1 MNKFYG
7 IGNLVADVKATEV
20 GKSKVAKFKVA
31 VQRAFK
37 NERGEHDVDF
47 LNCVAWDKK
56 ADILEQYTKK
66 GSKIAIIGNVRTGSY
81 EKDGKKVYTTE
92 IFVDEIELL
101 GTKAEKAENELTEIP
116 VDDLGDNLPF

>member
-1 MNKFYG
+1 MLLG
-7 IGNLVADVKATEV
+7 T
-20 GKSKVAKFKVA
+20 
-31 VQRAFK
+31 
-37 NERGEHDVDF
+37 
-47 LNCVAWDKK
+47 KK

-101 GTKAEKAENELTEIP
+101 GTKAEKSRKWTYWNSVKLTLIY
-116 VDDLGDNLPF
+116 LPFDDKIHFSWHFNTNM